1 MPESKGYIISSDEK
15 GSISISE
22 DVVAVI
28 AASAAMDVEGV
39 YEPFFSHGK
48 DFGNMLGKKVL
59 PKGIKLNIDGD
70 GVTIEVSIITEMG
83 YSVSEVGAQV
93 QRAVISAV
101 EDAVGVSV
109 NAVNVF
115 ICGIALRKKEK

>member
-1 MPESKGYIISSDEK
+1 MPENKGYIISSDEK

-28 AASAAMDVEGV
+28 AASAAMEVEGV

-59 PKGIKLNIDGD
+59 PKGIKLSIDGSAVAID
-70 GVTIEVSIITEMG
+70 VSIIAEMG
-83 YSVSEVGAQV
+83 YSVSEVGVQV
-93 QRAVISAV
+93 QKAILSAV

-109 NAVNVF
+109 NAVNVHVS
-115 ICGIALRKKEK
+115 GIALKKKEK